1 MAHHATAP
9 RTFIGQ
15 LVKELVGRVLVTC
28 GLHHRLLQGGA
39 IVVAFHSITRDPS
52 DGALRCQVRDFE
64 SYCRFFARHLRTE
77 TYSRVVERLQGHEP
91 LNGELSITFDD
102 GYADNAELALD
113 VLRRWKLPAT
123 FFVSTGFMETNEQT
137 AWDKDA
143 KVESRWMSWAQ
154 VKGLIEQ
161 GHEIGAH
168 TVSHANLGELGG
180 AEVTAE
186 LRRSIDDLVERTGI
200 TPAHFAIP
208 YGRAFK
214 SLAETVAIARQ
225 LGFRSVSLCR
235 GGVADHVNSASW
247 IERWPIDPT
256 DYLSPYGWVVDV
268 IRDCWALRRRQPLPA
283 AAAASGV
290 TEP

>member
-15 LVKELVGRVLVTC
+15 LVKELVGRVLVTF

-39 IVVAFHSITRDPS
+39 IVVAFHSITRQPS

-64 SYCRFFARHLRTE
+64 SYCRFFAKHLRTE
-77 TYSRVVERLQGHEP
+77 TFSRAVERLQGNEP

-113 VLRRWKLPAT
+113 ILRRWKLPAT

-143 KVESRWMSWAQ
+143 NVESRWMSWAQ

-161 GHEIGAH
+161 GHEVGAH
-168 TVSHANLGELGG
+168 TVSHANLGELAG

-186 LRRSIDDLVERTGI
+186 LRRSIEDLVARTGI
-200 TPAHFAIP
+200 APAHFAIP
-208 YGRAFK
+208 YGRAFN

-268 IRDCWALRRRQPLPA
+268 IRDCWHLRRRQPLPA
-283 AAAASGV
+283 AATASGV